1 MLLAEI
7 DVPHLKDVSSQLWK
21 RPFDSDVARFYFVDV
36 VGMVKAFH
44 LVPVC
49 DGFIWQRQTVAER
62 LC

>member
-21 RPFDSDVARFYFVDV
+21 RPLDSDVARFYFVEV
-36 VGMVKAFH
+36 VGIVKAFH

-49 DGFIWQRQTVAER
+49 DGIIS
-62 LC
+62 